1 MTTSTLMPSRRPA
14 IARLPVSSSE
24 CARVRADLVFARDI
38 VAGCLSGY
46 DFPSTHAVVRWEC
59 VRADWRAVLDV
70 TRAPGGEVSACVR
83 LPGGLLA
90 NVPHADLEEM
100 AAAEDLEAST
110 HMRTFMDTLS
120 GSIFAGRRVPVR
132 FVRKYL

>member
-1 MTTSTLMPSRRPA
+1 MLSSQGAM
-14 IARLPVSSSE
+14 ARAPVSSSE
-24 CARVRADLVFARDI
+24 CARVRTDLAFARDI

-59 VRADWRAVLDV
+59 IREDWRTVLDV
-70 TRAPGGEVSACVR
+70 TRMPDGNVSACVH
-83 LPGGLLA
+83 LPGGLVA

-120 GSIFAGRRVPVR
+120 GAIFAGRRMPVR
-132 FVRKYL
+132 FLRKYL